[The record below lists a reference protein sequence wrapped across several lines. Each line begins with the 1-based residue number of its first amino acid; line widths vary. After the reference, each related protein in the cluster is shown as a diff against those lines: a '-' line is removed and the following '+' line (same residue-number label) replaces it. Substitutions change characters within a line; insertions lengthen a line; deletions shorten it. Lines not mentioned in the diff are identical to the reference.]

1 MAQPAGATLP
11 IKTTTVQDWI
21 NNFIETAGYAG
32 LALLTL
38 LENIFPPIP
47 SELIMPLAGFSAA
60 EGKLNFWGAVAAGS
74 AGSLA
79 GAYAWYYLA
88 RRISES
94 TLRDWIERR
103 GHWLGIAVEDLDRS
117 MRWFETHGRWVVF
130 AGRLV
135 PGLRTLISVPAGLAC
150 MPAGPFLVYS
160 GVGTLVWT
168 ATLSWA
174 GHALGS
180 EYEQVGRYLGPIS
193 WIVIGGILLSLVVH
207 ILKRRK
213 AH

>member
-1 MAQPAGATLP
+1 
-11 IKTTTVQDWI
+11 VQDWI

-38 LENIFPPIP
+38 LENVFPPIP

-117 MRWFETHGRWVVF
+117 MRWFEMHGRWVVF

-150 MPAGPFLVYS
+150 MPAGPFLAYS
-160 GVGTLVWT
+160 GAGTLLWT
-168 ATLSWA
+168 GALTWA

-180 EYEQVGRYLGPIS
+180 EYEQVGRYIGPIS
-193 WIVIGGILLSLVVH
+193 WIVIGGILLSLIVH
-207 ILKRRK
+207 IFKRRQ
-213 AH
+213 AQ